1 MSSHVTY
8 PVSIPLPF
16 GYRAELVY
24 ALPLHDPPVYAI
36 DGVPVWLD
44 VTIPDDLAARGW
56 VWNGAFLW
64 LPAVTSDKC
73 GIGISPAASPPP
85 FWNVARDGRVLV
97 PGQFACCFLVARY
110 LNVSEREFGERRV
123 ATLAAKAA
131 KVPRAKQA
139 ALPSRTSVV
148 QTMMEF

>member
-1 MSSHVTY
+1 MTHTTY

-44 VTIPDDLAARGW
+44 VTVPSDLTKRGW

-64 LPAVTSDKC
+64 LPAATSNQC
-73 GIGISPAASPPP
+73 GIGICTNSSPPP
-85 FWNVARDGRVLV
+85 FWNVARDGRILV
-97 PGQFACCFLVARY
+97 PGQWPCCFVIARY
-110 LNVSEREFGERRV
+110 LDIGEREGAARRV
-123 ATLAAKAA
+123 ARLVEQATKTKTKARPA
-131 KVPRAKQA
+131 VQRRPIA
-139 ALPSRTSVV
+139 V
-148 QTMMEF
+148 QTMMEL